1 MLHEPVLLDNAL
13 TSHPNEPDDGLIR
26 NNVIELLVSN
36 SLIIDNED
44 YCPSSLTQLSEITV
58 NYDTDDS
65 GLTIQDI
72 AEDIESG
79 TLISHELTLPNET
92 KRLYLIEPSD
102 MPNGRSLGVS
112 GSGFE
117 PLSEITVSMDS
128 ETEIVEMTAS
138 TNEFGEFV
146 YYFDQS
152 VPIENDTEY
161 AIDVTQIIEGVDE
174 LDVETIGV
182 DFEVESPTPEA
193 DLNQDGTVNFI
204 DLAIMADDWL
214 AGAE

>member
-1 MLHEPVLLDNAL
+1 M
-13 TSHPNEPDDGLIR
+13 
-26 NNVIELLVSN
+26 IELLVSN
-36 SLIIDNED
+36 SLIIDNEN

-58 NYDTDDS
+58 NYDIDDS

-117 PLSEITVSMDS
+117 PLTEITVSMDS
-128 ETEIVEMTAS
+128 EAEIVEMAAL
-138 TNEFGEFV
+138 TNEFGEFLC
-146 YYFDQS
+146 YFDQA
-152 VPIENDTEY
+152 VPINNDTEY

-174 LDVETIGV
+174 LEVETIGV
-182 DFEVESPTPEA
+182 DFEIQSPILEA
-193 DLNQDGTVNFI
+193 DLTQDGIVNFE
-204 DLAIMADDWL
+204 DFAIMADNWL